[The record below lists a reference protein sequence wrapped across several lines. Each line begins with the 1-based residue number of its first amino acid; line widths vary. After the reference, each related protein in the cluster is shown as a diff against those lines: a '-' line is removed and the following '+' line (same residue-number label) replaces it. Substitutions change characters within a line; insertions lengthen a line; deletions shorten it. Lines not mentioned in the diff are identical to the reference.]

1 MDTSPDLQALKE
13 RHKSMW
19 ASGDYAVIG
28 TRLLLTAELL
38 AQACDLRYDDKVL
51 DVAAG
56 HGNATLAA
64 ARCGAVVTST
74 DFVPALL
81 ERGHER
87 ARAERFDASFLEAD
101 AEHLP
106 FADASFEAVLSS
118 FGVMFTPDQARSAAE
133 LARVCRPGGRIGL
146 T

>member
-1 MDTSPDLQALKE
+1 MSQEL
-13 RHKSMW
+13 W

-56 HGNATLAA
+56 RGNATLAA

-81 ERGHER
+81 ERGRER

-106 FADASFEAVLSS
+106 FADASFDAVLSS